1 MPGGTARSIG
11 EGLGKVVGV
20 IPLLGKP
27 SAYIV
32 ENAGKG
38 IHYVVVGLGDVVGET
53 AARVGTAAG
62 DVGNL
67 VVFTLASAHA
77 ALDDATDAVQ
87 EKIRAASYD
96 T

>member
-1 MPGGTARSIG
+1 M
-11 EGLGKVVGV
+11 
-20 IPLLGKP
+20 
-27 SAYIV
+27 
-32 ENAGKG
+32 
-38 IHYVVVGLGDVVGET
+38 VVGLGDVVGET